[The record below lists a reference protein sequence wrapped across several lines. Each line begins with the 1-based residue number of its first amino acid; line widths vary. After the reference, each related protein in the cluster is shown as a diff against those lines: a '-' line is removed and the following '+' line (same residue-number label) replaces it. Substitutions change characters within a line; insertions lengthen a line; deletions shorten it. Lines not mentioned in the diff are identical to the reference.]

1 MEEEIE
7 DKEYNLTNITY
18 GKSHKYFQYIYI
30 NILKYSNFSKF
41 RSK

>member
-18 GKSHKYFQYIYI
+18 GISNKFLYVYI
-30 NILKYSNFSKF
+30 NFFKI
-41 RSK
+41 